1 MSYTEQCDSIGTLE
15 VGIMEER
22 TKPETEPDLEGTT
35 QQANDWAELVQNI
48 RAGDAN
54 AMEKL
59 YQVFARGIRLY
70 LCRQLGLQDVDDKVH
85 DTFLIVVQ
93 AIKNGELREPDRL
106 MGFVRTIA
114 RRLVAGHI
122 DQMVHRRRDNVPVES
137 GIAISDDAATP
148 EQDVL
153 GREKVDI
160 MFEVLRDMSGRDRDI
175 LTRFYLYEESQETIS
190 REMDLTPTQFRLLKS
205 RAKARFA
212 ELGKKKLD
220 NNNSVRTS
228 PRLQH

>member
-1 MSYTEQCDSIGTLE
+1 LE
-15 VGIMEER
+15 VGIMEEH
-22 TKPETEPDLEGTT
+22 TKPQTEPDPEETA
-35 QQANDWAELVQNI
+35 QQTNDWAELVRNI
-48 RAGDAN
+48 RSGDAN

-137 GIAISDDAATP
+137 GIAISDNAATP

-160 MFEVLRDMSGRDRDI
+160 MFEVLRDLSGRDRDI
-175 LTRFYLYEESQETIS
+175 LTRFYLYEQSQDSIM
-190 REMDLTPTQFRLLKS
+190 REMNLTPTQFRLLKS

-212 ELGKKKLD
+212 ELGRKKLD
-220 NNNSVRTS
+220 NKNPMRTS
-228 PRLQH
+228 PRL

>member
-1 MSYTEQCDSIGTLE
+1 
-15 VGIMEER
+15 MEEH
-22 TKPETEPDLEGTT
+22 TKPETEPDVEETT
-35 QQANDWAELVQNI
+35 QQANDWAELVHNI

-137 GIAISDDAATP
+137 GIAISDNSATP

-175 LTRFYLYEESQETIS
+175 LTRFYLYEQSQETIS

-212 ELGKKKLD
+212 ELGRKKLD
-220 NNNSVRTS
+220 NKKIR
-228 PRLQH
+228 

>member
-1 MSYTEQCDSIGTLE
+1 
-15 VGIMEER
+15 MEEH
-22 TKPETEPDLEGTT
+22 TKPETEPDVEETT

-137 GIAISDDAATP
+137 GIAISDNAATP

-175 LTRFYLYEESQETIS
+175 LTRFYLYEQSQETIS

-212 ELGKKKLD
+212 ELGRKKLD
-220 NNNSVRTS
+220 NKKIR
-228 PRLQH
+228 

>member
-1 MSYTEQCDSIGTLE
+1 MSHTEQCDSIGTLE
-15 VGIMEER
+15 IGIMEEH
-22 TKPETEPDLEGTT
+22 TKPETEPDVEETT

-48 RAGDAN
+48 RAGDAG

-137 GIAISDDAATP
+137 GIAISDNAATP

-175 LTRFYLYEESQETIS
+175 LTRFYLYEQSQETIS

-212 ELGKKKLD
+212 ELGRKKLD
-220 NNNSVRTS
+220 NKKIR
-228 PRLQH
+228 

>member
-1 MSYTEQCDSIGTLE
+1 
-15 VGIMEER
+15 MEEH
-22 TKPETEPDLEGTT
+22 TKPETEPDVEETT

-137 GIAISDDAATP
+137 GIAISDNSATP

-175 LTRFYLYEESQETIS
+175 LTRFYLYEQSQETIS

-212 ELGKKKLD
+212 ELGRKKLD
-220 NNNSVRTS
+220 NKKIR
-228 PRLQH
+228 

>member
-1 MSYTEQCDSIGTLE
+1 LE
-15 VGIMEER
+15 VGIMEEH
-22 TKPETEPDLEGTT
+22 TKPETEPDPEETA
-35 QQANDWAELVQNI
+35 QPANDWAELVHNI
-48 RAGDAN
+48 QSGDAN

-137 GIAISDDAATP
+137 GIAISDNSATP

-153 GREKVDI
+153 SREKVDI

-175 LTRFYLYEESQETIS
+175 LTRFYLYEQSQDSIMS
-190 REMDLTPTQFRLLKS
+190 EMDLTPTQFRLLKS

-212 ELGKKKLD
+212 ELGRKKLD
-220 NNNSVRTS
+220 NKNSVRTS
-228 PRLQH
+228 PRL

>member
-1 MSYTEQCDSIGTLE
+1 
-15 VGIMEER
+15 MEEH
-22 TKPETEPDLEGTT
+22 TKPETEPDVEETT

-48 RAGDAN
+48 RAGDAS

-137 GIAISDDAATP
+137 GIAISDNAATP

-175 LTRFYLYEESQETIS
+175 LTRFYLYEQSQETIS

-212 ELGKKKLD
+212 ELGRKKLD
-220 NNNSVRTS
+220 NKKIR
-228 PRLQH
+228 

>member
-1 MSYTEQCDSIGTLE
+1 
-15 VGIMEER
+15 MEEH
-22 TKPETEPDLEGTT
+22 TKPETEPDVEETT

-93 AIKNGELREPDRL
+93 EIKNGELREPDRL

-137 GIAISDDAATP
+137 GIAISDNSATP

-175 LTRFYLYEESQETIS
+175 LTRFYLYEQSQETIS

-212 ELGKKKLD
+212 ELGRKKLD
-220 NNNSVRTS
+220 NKKIR
-228 PRLQH
+228 